1 MAVNPTAENDEP
13 LEGNTEDALDA
24 AMADVAGQ
32 DAVADA
38 ANDNSAANNDAEL
51 AAARDRSLRLQA
63 EMENL
68 RARTAREIAEQAR
81 YAALPVLRDLLP
93 VVDNIDR
100 AIEAANQTGG
110 ANSLLEGFK
119 LVRQQLLST
128 LEQHNCILIE
138 ALGQPF
144 DPQFHAAIMQQ
155 PSDEVPAN
163 HVLLV
168 AQAGYKLHD
177 RVVRPAQV
185 IISTGP
191 AAG

>member
-1 MAVNPTAENDEP
+1 MAVKPTTENDEP

-24 AMADVAGQ
+24 AMADVAGY

-38 ANDNSAANNDAEL
+38 APDNAREL
-51 AAARDRSLRLQA
+51 AAERDRSLRLQA

-68 RARTAREIAEQAR
+68 RTRTAREIAEQAR
-81 YAALPVLRDLLP
+81 YAALPLIRDLLP

-100 AIEAANQTGG
+100 AVDSASQTGD

-119 LVRQQLLST
+119 LVRQQLMNT
-128 LEQHNCILIE
+128 LEQHNCIRIE
-138 ALGQPF
+138 ALSEQF

-191 AAG
+191 TAG

>member
-1 MAVNPTAENDEP
+1 
-13 LEGNTEDALDA
+13 L
-24 AMADVAGQ
+24 
-32 DAVADA
+32 
-38 ANDNSAANNDAEL
+38 
-51 AAARDRSLRLQA
+51 
-63 EMENL
+63 
-68 RARTAREIAEQAR
+68 I
-81 YAALPVLRDLLP
+81 RDLLP

-100 AIEAANQTGG
+100 AIEAASKSNEAT
-110 ANSLLEGFK
+110 SLLEGFK
-119 LVRQQLLST
+119 LVRQQLITVLM
-128 LEQHNCILIE
+128 QHNCTQIE
-138 ALGQPF
+138 ALGKPF

>member
-24 AMADVAGQ
+24 AMADVAGL
-32 DAVADA
+32 DAVSDGSKDMA
-38 ANDNSAANNDAEL
+38 SEL
-51 AAARDRSLRLQA
+51 AAEKDRSLRLQA

-68 RARTAREIAEQAR
+68 RTRTAREIAEQSR
-81 YAALPVLRDLLP
+81 YSTISLIRDLLP

-100 AIEAANQTGG
+100 AIEAANKSQDGG
-110 ANSLLEGFK
+110 PLLEGFK
-119 LVRQQLLST
+119 LVRQQLITALT
-128 LEQHNCILIE
+128 QHNCVQIE
-138 ALGQPF
+138 ALGKPF

>member
-1 MAVNPTAENDEP
+1 MAVNPATENDEP

-24 AMADVAGQ
+24 AMADVAGL
-32 DAVADA
+32 DVVADA
-38 ANDNSAANNDAEL
+38 APDSAALL
-51 AAARDRSLRLQA
+51 ALEKDRSLRLQA

-68 RARTAREIAEQAR
+68 RTRTAREISEQSR
-81 YAALPVLRDLLP
+81 YAALPILRDLLP
-93 VVDNIDR
+93 VVDNIER
-100 AIEAANQTGG
+100 AIEAATQAGE
-110 ANSLLEGFK
+110 APSLLEGFK
-119 LVRQQLLST
+119 LVHQQLLNT
-128 LEQHNCILIE
+128 LQQHNCTQIE
-138 ALGQPF
+138 ALGKPF
-144 DPQFHAAIMQQ
+144 DPQFHAAILQQ
-155 PSDEVPAN
+155 PSNEVPAN

>member
-1 MAVNPTAENDEP
+1 MAEKPTTEYDEP
-13 LEGNTEDALDA
+13 LAGNTEDALDA
-24 AMADVAGQ
+24 ALADVAGH
-32 DAVADA
+32 DA
-38 ANDNSAANNDAEL
+38 APNNAAANNATEL
-51 AAARDRSLRLQA
+51 AAEKDRSLRLQA

-68 RARTAREIAEQAR
+68 RTRTAREIAEQAR
-81 YAALPVLRDLLP
+81 YAALPVVRDLLP

-100 AIEAANQTGG
+100 AIDAAIQTGD

-119 LVRQQLLST
+119 LVRQQLLNT
-128 LEQHNCILIE
+128 LQQHNCTRIE

-144 DPQFHAAIMQQ
+144 DPQFHAAILQQ
-155 PSDEVPAN
+155 PSAEVPAN

-191 AAG
+191 TAG